1 MDYEIQSHVGRSNR
15 SVLDA
20 HQSVSGKHA
29 WVHRFLCLSSRSGP
43 LPGPVFHYSDT
54 WQLMIN
60 TITNVVAF
68 VMVFLIQRAQNEDTL
83 AMQIKLS
90 ELLATTKGKR

>member
-1 MDYEIQSHVGRSNR
+1 
-15 SVLDA
+15 
-20 HQSVSGKHA
+20 
-29 WVHRFLCLSSRSGP
+29 
-43 LPGPVFHYSDT
+43 
-54 WQLMIN
+54 MIN